1 MIRLSPATGKHG
13 YLRNGGTFSSGRS
26 SRTWAR
32 RFFKRHGDVLSSRFV
47 DHLDP
52 LRAKVPE
59 SAVVKDFND
68 QLKAVFEKYPNLPPS
83 NIYATQMTWLQ
94 PLSKKTQV
102 WAMRGAMRSHAKGNE
117 CRFSLTC
124 LLTAFAD
131 NTYLDPFFIVKGKT
145 CSPDWV
151 SDPLM
156 VASLRLAGSIHPGH
170 RPKKART
177 ESFTQWAEL
186 VFMPMTTAR
195 RSAETPM
202 MLLMDNHGSHRTIS
216 SGYATET
223 SR

>member
-1 MIRLSPATGKHG
+1 M
-13 YLRNGGTFSSGRS
+13 
-26 SRTWAR
+26 
-32 RFFKRHGDVLSSRFV
+32 
-47 DHLDP
+47 
-52 LRAKVPE
+52 
-59 SAVVKDFND
+59 KDFND

-156 VASLRLAGSIHPGH
+156 VASLRLAGSIRPGH

-223 SR
+223 SRKGGDLSSAQQPTLQGLDVTIMLPFRVYGDIAVTHYRKVEVTSAKKRWT